1 MKINEL
7 MDCIAKQDLVLP
19 EFQREYV
26 WTKEQAKQLMV
37 SLVKGYPIGS
47 ILFWKTDNP
56 PELKNIKELPKK
68 FGTIQVILDGQ
79 QRITT
84 LYLLINGE
92 IPPYYLEADIQ
103 TDPRDLYYNLET
115 EKFQY
120 YMPSKMKGNPLWKRV
135 FDCFKNITKINV
147 FEIAKNNATSDQE
160 ALTLA
165 QRYNE
170 SLNKLYNVQS
180 IDIPEQ
186 MVPSYATL
194 DNAIDIFDRVNSK
207 GTKLTDAELALTH
220 ITGKWADARR
230 VMKDKIRDL
239 AKKQFQFDLT
249 FMTRALTCIVTKR
262 ALFNT
267 IHDCPRSELVDG
279 WKKLKKVIDY
289 LVYLLPGQAF
299 IHSTSDLNTYNV
311 LIPIIAYLSQHD
323 KKFINEEMLKHSI
336 HWLYA
341 AQIWARYTAQTD
353 QRLEHDVSLIIRE
366 ESPWNSLCEQII
378 DQRGRIEVNSNDLE
392 GRGAQHP
399 LYRMTLILSK
409 AHNAI
414 DWFNGT
420 PLASLN
426 NNLYC
431 IHSHHIFP
439 QSVLYKNLY
448 DTDNHLHRKIVNE
461 IANRAFLTAETNLS
475 ISAKLP
481 EEYLPEVE
489 SRYPGALK
497 KQFIPMDPSL
507 WKVGRFADFLEIRRE
522 LIACKINEF
531 LNALIAEPVVVHEQS
546 IKDLITLGE
555 SATLEFKST
564 LQWDLVQNCVNKNLR
579 HSVLKTISA
588 FLNSSGGT
596 LAIGVEDTGKVFGLE
611 NDMKTLGKSRD
622 RFEQLL
628 TSLISERIGL
638 EYSGFIKIRFENL
651 EGKQICMVEIDKAAE
666 PAFLKGP
673 HGKEFHVRL
682 GNTTRML
689 DAEETHNYI
698 QMNWE

>member
-7 MDCIAKQDLVLP
+7 IDCIRKRDLVLP

-26 WTKEQAKQLMV
+26 WTKELAKQLIV
-37 SLVKGYPIGS
+37 SLVKGYPVGS
-47 ILFWKTDNP
+47 LLFWRTDRP
-56 PELKNIKELPKK
+56 PELRNIDKLPNN
-68 FGTIQVILDGQ
+68 FGTTRVILDGQ
-79 QRITT
+79 QRLTT
-84 LYLLINGE
+84 LYMLITGE
-92 IPPYYLEADIQ
+92 IPPYYTELDIV
-103 TDPRDLYYNLET
+103 TNPCDLYYNLDSGEL
-115 EKFQY
+115 QY
-120 YMPSKMKGNPLWKRV
+120 YQPSRMRGNPIWKKV
-135 FDCFKNITKINV
+135 VDCFRNTSGTNV
-147 FEIAKNNATSDQE
+147 FEIAKENATDDQE
-160 ALTLA
+160 AFELA
-165 QRYNE
+165 RKYNE
-170 SLNKLYNVQS
+170 RLNNLCNVLN
-180 IDIPEQ
+180 IDLPEQ

-220 ITGKWADARR
+220 ITGKWPGARKL
-230 VMKDKIRDL
+230 MKVKLKDL
-239 AKKQFQFDLT
+239 SEAQFHFDLT
-249 FMTRALTCIVTKR
+249 FMTRALTGVVTKR
-262 ALFNT
+262 ALFYT
-267 IHDCPRSELVDG
+267 IHDRPREELIEG
-279 WKKLKKVIDY
+279 WKKLEKILDY
-289 LVYLLPGQAF
+289 MVTILPGQAF
-299 IHSTSDLNTYNV
+299 IHSTSDLTTNNV
-311 LIPIIAYLSQHD
+311 LVPIIVYLSLH
-323 KKFINEEMLKHSI
+323 KSKFPSEKDLKYAI

-353 QRLEHDVSLIIRE
+353 QRLEHDVSLVVRE
-366 ESPWNSLCEQII
+366 ESPWEALCNQII
-378 DQRGRIEVNSNDLE
+378 DQRGRIEVKGNDLE
-392 GRGAQHP
+392 GRGSQHP
-399 LYRMTLILSK
+399 LYRMVLILAK
-409 AHNAI
+409 AHSAI
-414 DWFNGT
+414 DWFNGAT
-420 PLASLN
+420 LSTAHGNP
-426 NNLYC
+426 YC

-439 QSVLYKNLY
+439 QSVLYKSSY
-448 DTDNHLHRKIVNE
+448 DPDNHLHRKIVNE

-507 WKVGRFADFLEIRRE
+507 WKVGRFADFLEARRE

-531 LNALIAEPVVVHEQS
+531 LNALIAEPVVVHERS

-564 LQWDLVQNCVNKNLR
+564 LQWDLVQSCVNKNLR
-579 HSVLKTISA
+579 HSVLKTIAS

-611 NDMKTLGKSRD
+611 NDMRTLGKSRD

-628 TSLISERIGL
+628 TSLISERIGP
-638 EYSGFIKIRFENL
+638 EYSGFIKIRFESL
-651 EGKQICMVEIDKAAE
+651 EGKQICVVETDKAAE

-673 HGKEFHVRL
+673 HGKEFHVRM